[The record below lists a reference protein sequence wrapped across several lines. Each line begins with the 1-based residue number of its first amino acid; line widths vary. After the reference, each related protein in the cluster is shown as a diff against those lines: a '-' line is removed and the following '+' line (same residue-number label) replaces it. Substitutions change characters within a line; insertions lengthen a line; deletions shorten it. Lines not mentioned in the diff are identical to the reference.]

1 MNFCK
6 MKQGVFSWMSGMA
19 MQCMF
24 VFLFLVAMLGSVHL
38 SAAKLEGAVIAETAR
53 ADSAFRILPRRV
65 AHVRIARSDGTS
77 CQLQFA
83 YDEQGRVVSMRK
95 KAGSPADGGASDA
108 RVRDV
113 AIVYT
118 PDRVTAAGAG
128 HRVVC
133 GLTDGRAVTIV
144 EAWDETMEFSGE
156 SAGTYTY
163 DRHGYLAGSTF
174 ENENVEYAESY
185 AMVDGAFVGMRRDV
199 EGQVLLAECENDPEQ
214 LNNLNI
220 DLFGL
225 DEFLFYGNFSSV
237 LLYGIGG
244 RRVHTL
250 PAKIVYR
257 WMESTDA
264 PEYRTYEY
272 EMAGEYIAAVEV
284 CDERGG
290 WTRLDF
296 SYEQ

>member
-1 MNFCK
+1 
-6 MKQGVFSWMSGMA
+6 
-19 MQCMF
+19 
-24 VFLFLVAMLGSVHL
+24 
-38 SAAKLEGAVIAETAR
+38 
-53 ADSAFRILPRRV
+53 
-65 AHVRIARSDGTS
+65 
-77 CQLQFA
+77 
-83 YDEQGRVVSMRK
+83 MRK
-95 KAGSPADGGASDA
+95 RAGCPADGGASDA
-108 RVRDV
+108 GVRDV

-118 PDRVTAAGAG
+118 SDRVTESDAVGKAVYELA
-128 HRVVC
+128 
-133 GLTDGRAVTIV
+133 DGRSVAVAR
-144 EAWDETMEFSGE
+144 AWNETMEFSGE
-156 SAGTYTY
+156 SAGTYSY
-163 DRHGYLAGSTF
+163 DGCGYLAGSTF

-199 EGQVLLAECENDPEQ
+199 EGQVLLAECENDPQ
-214 LNNLNI
+214 RFNNLNI

>member
-6 MKQGVFSWMSGMA
+6 MKQGVFSRMSGMA
-19 MQCMF
+19 MPCMF
-24 VFLFLVAMLGSVHL
+24 VFLFSVAMFGRVQV
-38 SAAKLEGAVIAETAR
+38 SAAKLEGAAVAETAR

-65 AHVRIARSDGTS
+65 AHVRVTRSDGTS

-83 YDEQGRVVSMRK
+83 YDAQGRVVSMRK
-95 KAGSPADGGASDA
+95 EGGSPADGGASDA
-108 RVRDV
+108 GVRDV
-113 AIVYT
+113 AIVYM

-128 HRVVC
+128 RKTVY
-133 GLTDGRAVTIV
+133 GLTDGRAVTV
-144 EAWDETMEFSGE
+144 AEAWDETMEFSGE
-156 SAGTYTY
+156 SAGTYSY

-199 EGQVLLAECENDPEQ
+199 EGQVLLAEHENDPQ
-214 LNNLNI
+214 RLNNLNI

-225 DEFLFYGNFSSV
+225 DEFLFYGNCSSV

-257 WMESTDA
+257 WTESTDE

-272 EMAGEYIAAVEV
+272 EMAGEYIAAVVV

-290 WTRLDF
+290 RIRLDF
-296 SYEQ
+296 SYEK